1 MRLDQWLI
9 GLLTGPSF
17 SLALHAAPQKAS
29 FASDVSTTQ
38 WPLAELDPQ
47 LPADWTDVEFLVIE
61 FRSSTS
67 QRFELGLVSD
77 EGNVSKRIHP
87 FANVWVRASIPLRFF
102 RQGLG
107 DADELASTVNQP
119 RNSYWINIEA
129 GGHAPVRHVRAL
141 SVTMRYPA
149 HASTLEI
156 RKVSLSKTDPG
167 DAVLDGG
174 TPLID
179 DFGQYVH
186 ADWPGK
192 VRVVRLPGCG
202 SGRQEDRMLVPKA
215 AIRECRYGGYASG
228 RRKATGFFRVEK
240 ISDRWWFV
248 DPEGCRFYSTGV
260 NGAGAEPPRTQIIGR
275 SKLFASIPT
284 FAQFPAPGADRRP
297 AARSG
302 VVLRGQRAAA
312 LRPRLA
318 DPERTAHRRAAC
330 APGA

>member
-1 MRLDQWLI
+1 MRA
-9 GLLTGPSF
+9 TCPSGF
-17 SLALHAAPQKAS
+17 IPSP
-29 FASDVSTTQ
+29 
-38 WPLAELDPQ
+38 
-47 LPADWTDVEFLVIE
+47 
-61 FRSSTS
+61 
-67 QRFELGLVSD
+67 
-77 EGNVSKRIHP
+77 
-87 FANVWVRASIPLRFF
+87 NVWVRASIPLRFF

-192 VRVVRLPGCG
+192 AQSFAALQREWA
-202 SGRQEDRMLVPKA
+202 QEDRMLVPKA

-248 DPEGCRFYSTGV
+248 DPEGCRF
-260 NGAGAEPPRTQIIGR
+260 
-275 SKLFASIPT
+275 
-284 FAQFPAPGADRRP
+284 
-297 AARSG
+297 
-302 VVLRGQRAAA
+302 
-312 LRPRLA
+312 
-318 DPERTAHRRAAC
+318 
-330 APGA
+330 